1 MLKRISIIV
10 MSFLMFSV
18 LLPTIIHADNAEVLP
33 KGVTAPILNAKFYFP
48 VDERY
53 DDNGDTEDLA
63 ADFNGKLDSSVFP
76 DLNLVEIGF
85 GMPAGS
91 ATVGNSVV
99 SMEYDFNLFDFYIN
113 HGITDR
119 LSVGAKIPYW
129 YVKNDVNAELDS
141 SSATVGKNPLVPGG
155 VAPLAVPGTVPFTT
169 DDVQNMLV
177 QDYGYK
183 RIESWSGSGFVDI
196 ELGARYQYLRN
207 DSWRLAFTGGVRLP
221 TGEIDD
227 PDNLMDYPLGTGAW
241 AFLFR
246 SNNDYTGIKNTVLNA
261 TLKYDLYLPNKE
273 VLRVPDDV
281 NQPITPNKEEVDRN
295 IGDIIEINTSAT
307 YQFLKGSSVYLE
319 YMYAN
324 KFKNHIS
331 GNRGF
336 AYDQLEAETDRVEHV
351 FKVGLSYSTIPLFQ
365 EKKFFLPLKAHIL
378 YRDRFAGKNVLK
390 SQYIELGIAVY
401 F

>member
-18 LLPTIIHADNAEVLP
+18 LLPTIIHADNAEVFP
-33 KGVTAPILNAKFYFP
+33 KGVTAPILNAEFYFP

-53 DDNGDTEDLA
+53 EDNGDTEDLA
-63 ADFNGKLDSSVFP
+63 ADFNGKLDSSVFS
-76 DLNLVEIGF
+76 DLSLVEIGF

-141 SSATVGKNPLVPGG
+141 SNATVGKNPLVSGG

-261 TLKYDLYLPNKE
+261 TLEYDLYLPNKE

-365 EKKFFLPLKAHIL
+365 EKKFFVPLIAYIS
-378 YRDRFAGKNVLK
+378 YRNRFAGKNVLK